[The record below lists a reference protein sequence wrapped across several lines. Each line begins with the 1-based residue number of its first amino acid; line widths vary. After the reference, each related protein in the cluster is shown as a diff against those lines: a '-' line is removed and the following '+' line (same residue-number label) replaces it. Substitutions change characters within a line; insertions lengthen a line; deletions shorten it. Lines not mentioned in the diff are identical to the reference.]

1 MNDRILQGVGTVLG
15 RIWVWSLLLV
25 LSCAAMVWFLG
36 PLLAVDDHR
45 IWAGATARLVTISGV
60 FLLWGLAMA
69 FVGPGF
75 AAWRQRPEREVRR
88 QPMTGWRTNAGTCA
102 VGSRKPCTCSRY
114 PAIMESVTRVGVM
127 SCPGTC

>member
-1 MNDRILQGVGTVLG
+1 MIAFFKGVGTVLG

-88 QPMTGWRTNAGTCA
+88 QPMTRVEDERRHLRSRFKKA
-102 VGSRKPCTCSRY
+102 VHLLKISRH
-114 PAIMESVTRVGVM
+114 MESVTRVGVM